1 MKYLKDKI
9 YIIGKYNIDYL
20 ILDVIDMY
28 VIIMGMGRVGLSLAN
43 LLIDDGYDITL
54 IDDNEALC
62 NEAAAELDALVI
74 CGNGTNSKLLEE
86 ANIEDAD
93 FFIATTGN
101 DEANLL
107 SCILVRKYDVPNII
121 ARVSNPDH
129 EEAFIAVGIDNVIS
143 PEITAAGFLEKLV
156 TRPNVADLI
165 SLGEGDAEILDMTI
179 GNDKLVG
186 KRIKEVSPTKD
197 FIIIATY
204 PNGKLVIPQ
213 EDNILVRGE
222 KVSVLVKRGSFSKV
236 SKNGVSILNSDDLYF
251 KEFKKSCKSKI
262 ITYGKNDE
270 LLKGHLHLPLNNFHL
285 Y

>member
-1 MKYLKDKI
+1 
-9 YIIGKYNIDYL
+9 
-20 ILDVIDMY
+20 MY
-28 VIIMGMGRVGLSLAN
+28 VIIMGLGRVGLSLAN
-43 LLIDDGYDITL
+43 LLIDDGYDLTL
-54 IDDNEALC
+54 IDDNASLC

-86 ANIEDAD
+86 TNIEDAD

-129 EEAFIAVGIDNVIS
+129 EEAFKAVGIDNVIS

-165 SLGEGDAEILDMTI
+165 SLGEGDAEIFDMTI
-179 GNDKLVG
+179 TNDKVVG
-186 KRIKEVSPTKD
+186 KRIKDISPTKD
-197 FIIIATY
+197 FIIIAMY
-204 PNGKLVIPQ
+204 QNGKLVIPQ
-213 EDNILVRGE
+213 SDNIITRGE

-236 SKNGVSILNSDDLYF
+236 SRKLE
-251 KEFKKSCKSKI
+251 K
-262 ITYGKNDE
+262 
-270 LLKGHLHLPLNNFHL
+270 
-285 Y
+285 